1 MRTTTPQLRI
11 PRLRPDQ
18 SAIVRHPA
26 KRKPLAMGRRWG
38 KTVMSGALALTC
50 AANGARVAWIAPTYR
65 NSRPLWRFAESSVA
79 HLRNTPLADISR
91 SERIISFPQT
101 LGFLGIYSGD
111 SADSI
116 RGENFHLVIIDEAAR
131 IAEEAY
137 LEAIEPTVADTDG
150 IIMPISTPAGKN
162 WFWREWQRGQLPE
175 NQRFIKSWNAPTSAN
190 PSPVIRLAAER
201 ARASRPERVWL
212 QEWMAQFLD
221 EAGVFRYVYDRAI
234 ATPLAQGEEGRTYI
248 YGCDW
253 AGNSGQGDFTAYAV
267 MDAERKTL
275 VHLDRFHGTS
285 YEQQMNRLLGL
296 AQRFPPTAIV
306 AEVNSMGGP
315 VFEQLV
321 NAELPMV
328 PWVASNATKKV
339 GVEALQLALEQ
350 GTITLLNDP
359 VLVHEMTAYE
369 ASSTASGLVRYSAPE
384 GDHDDCVMAVMM
396 AWLGCLN
403 SGPMLYS
410 EGAGRY

>member
-1 MRTTTPQLRI
+1 
-11 PRLRPDQ
+11 
-18 SAIVRHPA
+18 
-26 KRKPLAMGRRWG
+26 MGRRWG
-38 KTVMSGALALTC
+38 KTVLGGALALAC
-50 AANGARVAWIAPTYR
+50 AANGAKVAWVAPTYK
-65 NSRPLWRFAESSVA
+65 NSRPLWRYCEQSVA
-79 HLRNTPLADISR
+79 HLKRTPYVEVNK
-91 SERIISFPQT
+91 SERTVTFPQT
-101 LGFLGIYSGD
+101 NGSIAIYSADNAD
-111 SADSI
+111 SA
-116 RGENFHLVIIDEAAR
+116 RGESFDLVVIDEASR
-131 IAEEAY
+131 ISEDAY
-137 LEAIEPTVADTDG
+137 QAVFEPTVADRDG
-150 IIMPISTPAGKN
+150 IILLISTPLGRN
-162 WFWREWQRGQLPE
+162 YFWKLWQQGQLPE
-175 NQRFIKSWNAPTSAN
+175 NHHRIKSWQAPSNAN
-190 PSPVIRLAAER
+190 PMPGIQRAFHLAKEHT
-201 ARASRPERVWL
+201 PERTFL

-221 EAGVFRYVYDRAI
+221 EAGVFRFVYDRAI
-234 ATPLAQGEEGRTYI
+234 ATPLAQGEEGRTYV

-253 AGNSGQGDFTAYAV
+253 AGNSGQGDFTAFAV

-359 VLVHEMTAYE
+359 TLVHEMTAYE

-384 GDHDDCVMAVMM
+384 GDHDDTVMATMM

-403 SGPMLYS
+403 SGPMLLS